1 MFRDIRQKSSKIDV
15 LIRYLRQIKLRRT
28 IFSSFSLILSSKP
41 TKIQAQKGPKIEAIA
56 FMLSCYHIL
65 ILSYIHT
72 FILSYSHTLIL
83 SYSHT
88 LILCYSHTFILSYF
102 HILVLSY
109 SLTLLLSYSH
119 ALNRRRAREARE

>member
-1 MFRDIRQKSSKIDV
+1 MFRDILQKSAEISV
-15 LIRYLRQIKLRRT
+15 LIRYLRQIRLRRT
-28 IFSSFSLILSSKP
+28 IFSSSFVHFEAKAEQKSSR
-41 TKIQAQKGPKIEAIA
+41 KITKIEATA
-56 FMLSCYHIL
+56 FMLSCYQIL

-72 FILSYSHTLIL
+72 FIFSYSHTLIL

-88 LILCYSHTFILSYF
+88 LILCYSHTFILSCF

-109 SLTLLLSYSH
+109 SLPLLLSYSH